1 MMAMIS
7 DMRCLLARGGFA
19 VVLFCAGLLAQT
31 SFPVSAE
38 STEPDV
44 LPYVCPMDPD
54 IRAKNQG
61 KCSKCGMDLVLG
73 LPDHVEYPV
82 RLTVDP
88 PAIEPGK
95 EVELAFRVLDPETG
109 KLETHFNIVHEKI
122 FHLLYVSH
130 DLEVFGHVHPEFDGE
145 GVFRLRHAFPKPG
158 IYRLLADF
166 FPQHGTPQMIPLTV
180 ETKDFDGGLEESTIR
195 DREVDLEPK
204 AGPNL
209 TVSLR
214 TEPAEPIAA
223 MKTMLF
229 FTLDTSEG
237 LEKFLGAWAHML
249 AASADTVDLIH
260 AHPAIADGG
269 RQIQINVIFPR
280 PGIYR
285 LWVQTQRE
293 GVVNTVPF
301 TLRVKGLR

>member
-1 MMAMIS
+1 MSFPFALGVMAA
-7 DMRCLLARGGFA
+7 LLGFEP
-19 VVLFCAGLLAQT
+19 LSAQT
-31 SFPVSAE
+31 SFPVAE
-38 STEPDV
+38 AETAGPEI

-54 IRAKNQG
+54 IRAKDKG

-82 RLTVDP
+82 ELKTVP
-88 PAIEPGK
+88 TAVEAGK
-95 EVELAFRVLDPETG
+95 EVELEFRVFDPETG

-145 GVFRLRHAFPKPG
+145 GVFRLKHAFPNPG
-158 IYRLLADF
+158 VYRLLADF
-166 FPQHGTPQMIPLTV
+166 FPRHGTPQMIPLTV
-180 ETKDFDGGLEESTIR
+180 ITRGFDSSLAASFL
-195 DREVDLEPK
+195 DRAADLEPK
-204 AGPNL
+204 KGPNL

-214 TEPAEPIAA
+214 TEPDEPIAA

-229 FTLDTSEG
+229 FTLDTNEG

-269 RQIQINVIFPR
+269 TQIQINVIFPR
-280 PGIYR
+280 PGMYR
-285 LWVQTQRE
+285 LWIQTQRQ

-301 TLRVKGLR
+301 ALRVKGLQ

>member
-1 MMAMIS
+1 
-7 DMRCLLARGGFA
+7 MRLLFALGVIAALSGFNA
-19 VVLFCAGLLAQT
+19 LLAQT
-31 SFPVSAE
+31 AFPVSKAE
-38 STEPDV
+38 TAEPEI

-54 IRAKNQG
+54 IRAKTQG

-82 RLTVDP
+82 ELKTI
-88 PAIEPGK
+88 PAAVEAGK
-95 EVELAFRVLDPETG
+95 EVEIEFRILDPETA

-145 GVFRLRHAFPKPG
+145 GVFRLRHTFPKPG
-158 IYRLLADF
+158 VYRLLADF
-166 FPQHGTPQMIPLTV
+166 FPRHGTPQMIPLTIV
-180 ETKDFDGGLEESTIR
+180 TKGFNGSLAASFLV
-195 DREVDLEPK
+195 REVDLEQK
-204 AGPNL
+204 HGPNL
-209 TVSLR
+209 TVALR
-214 TEPAEPIAA
+214 TEPAKPIAA

-229 FTLDTSEG
+229 FTLDTNEG

-269 RQIQINVIFPR
+269 TQIQINVIFPR
-280 PGIYR
+280 PGMYR
-285 LWVQTQRE
+285 LWIQTQRE

-301 TLRVKGLR
+301 TLRVKGLQ